1 MCAFNTLKLKLKS
14 NMFKFEY
21 TLQGYL
27 REYFQISTNCEK
39 FSNLPQMLLI
49 DNDINS
55 CSFKISCA
63 YFSQFSE
70 KNKRANDRSFI

>member
-27 REYFQISTNCEK
+27 REFFQSSTNASYWQRYK
-39 FSNLPQMLLI
+39 
-49 DNDINS
+49 
-55 CSFKISCA
+55 
-63 YFSQFSE
+63 
-70 KNKRANDRSFI
+70 